1 MVQLFLKKGRER
13 PVRNG
18 HPWIFS
24 GAVESVEG
32 DAEAVGVADVFDCKK
47 NWLARGLYNPKSQI
61 RVRLLTWREETIDRD
76 FFARRIAQALKLRR
90 DHLWSPMGKLT
101 APSITPVGRNPERE
115 PLANA
120 GARVE
125 GSTTTNA
132 YRLINGEG
140 DFLPGLIVD
149 RYADF
154 LVCQFFTAGL
164 ELFKDE
170 IVAALS
176 ALESVHGIFEK
187 SEGRVRDEEGLGHF
201 VGVVSGAEPTET
213 IPIVENGFKF
223 LVDVKR
229 GQKTGFFPD
238 QRDNR
243 VFLSTVARGRTV
255 LDCFSYS
262 GAFSV
267 YALGGGA
274 KEVITLDSSRPALEL
289 AEKILALNGF
299 PDGAELLKGDAF
311 AYIKECGR
319 TFDVIVL
326 DPPSLAHKRSDVTAA
341 TGGYKFLNLHA
352 LKHLNPGGYLLTFSC
367 SQHLSTDLFQKV
379 VFGAA
384 VDAGRKVSVVKR
396 LGQPIDHPVS
406 LHHPEGE
413 YLKGLVLRVLD

>member
-1 MVQLFLKKGRER
+1 MQSVYLKPGRER

-32 DAEAVGVADVFDCKK
+32 DPEAVGVADVFDHKK
-47 NWLARGLYNPKSQI
+47 TWIARGLYNPKSQI
-61 RVRLLTWREETIDRD
+61 RVRLLTWREETVERD
-76 FFARRIAQALKLRR
+76 FFARRIAQAFTLRQ
-90 DHLWSPMGKLT
+90 DFL
-101 APSITPVGRNPERE
+101 
-115 PLANA
+115 
-120 GARVE
+120 
-125 GSTTTNA
+125 STTTNA

-201 VGVVSGAEPTET
+201 VGVVSGAEPPET
-213 IPIVENGFKF
+213 IPIEENGFKF
-223 LVDVKR
+223 LVDVRR
-229 GQKTGFFPD
+229 GQKTGFFLD

-243 VFLSTVARGRTV
+243 AFLSTVARGRSV
-255 LDCFSYS
+255 LDYFSYS
-262 GAFSV
+262 GAFTV

-274 KEVITLDSSRPALEL
+274 KEVISLDSSRPALEL
-289 AEKILALNGF
+289 AEKNLALNGF
-299 PDGAELLKGDAF
+299 PDGGELLKGDAF
-311 AYIKECGR
+311 AYLKECGR

-352 LKHLNPGGYLLTFSC
+352 LRDLNPGGYLLTFSC

-384 VDAGRKVSVVKR
+384 VDAGRKVSLVKR
-396 LGQPIDHPVS
+396 LGQSVDHPVS

>member
-1 MVQLFLKKGRER
+1 MLTVYLKKDREA
-13 PVRNG
+13 PVLRG

-32 DAEAVGVADVFDCKK
+32 DSEAVGVANVFDCKK
-47 NWLARGLYNPKSQI
+47 NWIARGLYNPKSQI

-76 FFARRIAQALKLRR
+76 FFARRIAQALALRQ
-90 DHLWSPMGKLT
+90 DFL
-101 APSITPVGRNPERE
+101 
-115 PLANA
+115 
-120 GARVE
+120 
-125 GSTTTNA
+125 STTTSA

-164 ELFKDE
+164 ELFKDD
-170 IVAALS
+170 IIAALS

-187 SEGRVRDEEGLGHF
+187 SEGRVRDEEALGHF
-201 VGVVSGAEPTET
+201 VGVVSGAEPPET
-213 IPIVENGFKF
+213 IPIEENGFKF
-223 LVDVKR
+223 LVDVRR
-229 GQKTGFFPD
+229 GQKTGFFLD

-243 VFLSTVARGRTV
+243 AFLSTVARGRTV

-274 KEVITLDSSRPALEL
+274 KEVISLDSSRPALEL
-289 AEKILALNGF
+289 AEKNLALNGF
-299 PDGAELLKGDAF
+299 PDGGELLKGDAF
-311 AYIKECGR
+311 AYLKECGK

-326 DPPSLAHKRSDVTAA
+326 DPPSLAPKRSDVTAA

-384 VDAGRKVSVVKR
+384 VDAGRRVSLVKR

-413 YLKGLVLRVLD
+413 YLKGLALRVLD

>member
-1 MVQLFLKKGRER
+1 MIRLYLKSGRER
-13 PVRNG
+13 PVLNG

-24 GAVESVEG
+24 GAVGSVEG
-32 DAEAVGVADVFDCKK
+32 NSEAVGVADIFDHKK
-47 NWLARGLYNPKSQI
+47 TWIARGLYNPKSQI
-61 RVRLLTWREETIDRD
+61 RVRLLTWREETIDHD
-76 FFARRIAQALKLRR
+76 FFARRIAQALALRQ
-90 DHLWSPMGKLT
+90 DF
-101 APSITPVGRNPERE
+101 
-115 PLANA
+115 LA
-120 GARVE
+120 
-125 GSTTTNA
+125 TKTNT

-154 LVCQFFTAGL
+154 LVCQFFTAGM

-176 ALESVHGIFEK
+176 ALESIHGIFEK
-187 SEGRVRDEEGLGHF
+187 SEGRVRDEEGLAHF
-201 VGVVSGAEPTET
+201 VGVVFGAEPPEA
-213 IPIVENGFKF
+213 IPIEENGFKF
-223 LVDVKR
+223 LVDVR
-229 GQKTGFFPD
+229 HGQKTGFFLD

-243 VFLSTVARGRTV
+243 AFLPTLARGRTV
-255 LDCFSYS
+255 LNCFSYS
-262 GAFSV
+262 GAFAV
-267 YALGGGA
+267 YALNGGA
-274 KEVITLDSSRPALEL
+274 KEVISIDSSRPALEL
-289 AEKILALNGF
+289 AEKNLALNGF
-299 PDGAELLKGDAF
+299 PDGGELLKGDAF
-311 AYIKECGR
+311 AYLKECGR

-326 DPPSLAHKRSDVTAA
+326 DPPSLAHKRSDVDAA

-352 LKHLNPGGYLLTFSC
+352 LRHLNPGGYLLTFSC

-384 VDAGRKVSVVKR
+384 VDAGRKVNIVKR